1 VKKESPSSEKSC
13 NTIEKG
19 WNWFKGEV
27 KGAWEGTK
35 KFFGDLWDWFTGV
48 CAKMKEV
55 VVDKLSTAWKWVKE
69 NIGYIA
75 AGVVLVV
82 GMVVC
87 FVAPLLGV
95 SVLIGMGL
103 SFGMSWLMNGE
114 ITQAPFWK
122 QPSAVRWGAI
132 GMGIAGGA
140 DRVHWEAG

>member
-1 VKKESPSSEKSC
+1 
-13 NTIEKG
+13 
-19 WNWFKGEV
+19 
-27 KGAWEGTK
+27 
-35 KFFGDLWDWFTGV
+35 
-48 CAKMKEV
+48 MKEV